1 MNRYYYEKEEQPLSR
16 SEKIREAKSAFS
28 QNAGR
33 NAGWGYGRDTY
44 ARNSYSRE
52 SEQVKPGTT
61 DFMGGQAGFEG
72 GKNHYGILRMV
83 TAGVLF
89 FVLILS
95 FHLKLSYQGFDRAY
109 VEQVLS
115 EDGHLGGIVKQAAEA
130 MKQVMP
136 AK

>member
-1 MNRYYYEKEEQPLSR
+1 MGRYYYEQEEQPISR

-33 NAGWGYGRDTY
+33 NMGWGYGRDSY
-44 ARNSYSRE
+44 ARNSYGRE
-52 SEQVKPGTT
+52 GEQVKPGTT
-61 DFMGGQAGFEG
+61 DLWEQADFEG
-72 GKNHYGILRMV
+72 GKNHYGIIRMV

-115 EDGHLGGIVKQAAEA
+115 KEGHLEGVVKQAAEA
-130 MKQVMP
+130 MKQVVP

>member
-1 MNRYYYEKEEQPLSR
+1 MNRYYYEQEERPVSR
-16 SEKIREAKSAFS
+16 SEKIREAL
-28 QNAGR
+28 QM
-33 NAGWGYGRDTY
+33 YGG
-44 ARNSYSRE
+44 
-52 SEQVKPGTT
+52 EQP
-61 DFMGGQAGFEG
+61 DFEG
-72 GKNHYGILRMV
+72 GRNHYGIIRMV

-115 EDGHLGGIVKQAAEA
+115 EDGHLEGIVKQAAEV
-130 MKQVMP
+130 MKQVVP

>member
-1 MNRYYYEKEEQPLSR
+1 MNRYYYEQEERPVSR

-33 NAGWGYGRDTY
+33 NAGRGYGRDIY
-44 ARNSYSRE
+44 ARNHYGRE
-52 SEQVKPGTT
+52 GEQVKPGT
-61 DFMGGQAGFEG
+61 
-72 GKNHYGILRMV
+72 I
-83 TAGVLF
+83 
-89 FVLILS
+89 
-95 FHLKLSYQGFDRAY
+95 DRAY

-115 EDGHLGGIVKQAAEA
+115 EDGHLEGIVKQAAEV

>member
-1 MNRYYYEKEEQPLSR
+1 MNRYYYEQEERPVSR

-33 NAGWGYGRDTY
+33 NAGRGYGRDIY
-44 ARNSYSRE
+44 ARNHYGRE
-52 SEQVKPGTT
+52 GEQVKPGTT
-61 DFMGGQAGFEG
+61 DVWGEQPDFEG
-72 GKNHYGILRMV
+72 GRNHYGIIRMV

-115 EDGHLGGIVKQAAEA
+115 EDGHLEGIVKQAAEV
-130 MKQVMP
+130 MKVMP

>member
-1 MNRYYYEKEEQPLSR
+1 MNYYYEKEEQPISR

-44 ARNSYSRE
+44 AGSSYSRE
-52 SEQVKPGTT
+52 GGQAKPGTT
-61 DFMGGQAGFEG
+61 DLWGGQADFEG
-72 GKNHYGILRMV
+72 GKNHYGIIRMV

-95 FHLKLSYQGFDRAY
+95 FHLKLSYHGFDRAY

-115 EDGHLGGIVKQAAEA
+115 EDRHLEGIVKQAAEV
-130 MKQVMP
+130 MKQVVP

>member
-1 MNRYYYEKEEQPLSR
+1 MNRYYYEQEERPVSR
-16 SEKIREAKSAFS
+16 SEKIREAKFAFS

-33 NAGWGYGRDTY
+33 NAGRGYGRDIY
-44 ARNSYSRE
+44 ARNHYGRE
-52 SEQVKPGTT
+52 GEQVKPGTT
-61 DFMGGQAGFEG
+61 DVWGEQPDFEG
-72 GKNHYGILRMV
+72 GRNHYGIIRMV

-115 EDGHLGGIVKQAAEA
+115 EDGHLEGIVKQAAEV
-130 MKQVMP
+130 MKQVVP